1 MLIYMLNDLPGKV
14 LPKLKVVTN
23 QLFPCILNI
32 LKQEIELQW
41 TVGMLRCEYIPWF
54 ETDIKSLSSRNF
66 RNPQGNNTVV
76 ALNITLKQRSY
87 NYCS

>member
-41 TVGMLRCEYIPWF
+41 TVGMLRCEYIP
-54 ETDIKSLSSRNF
+54 
-66 RNPQGNNTVV
+66 
-76 ALNITLKQRSY
+76 
-87 NYCS
+87 